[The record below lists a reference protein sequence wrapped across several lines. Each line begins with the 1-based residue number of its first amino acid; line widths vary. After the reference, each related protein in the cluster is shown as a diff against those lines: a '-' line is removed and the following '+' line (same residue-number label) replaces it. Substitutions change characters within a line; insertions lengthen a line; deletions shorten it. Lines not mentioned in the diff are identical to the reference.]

1 VDWWRRLPAL
11 VRIPVAVA
19 VILLATLVFVR
30 PPGVDGR
37 GNGAAV
43 GLLFALG
50 IILLFTG
57 PTDAQKKGY
66 HDF

>member
-1 VDWWRRLPAL
+1 MDFWRKLPAI
-11 VRIPVAVA
+11 VRIPVAIGI
-19 VILLATLVFVR
+19 ILLATCLFMH
-30 PPGVDGR
+30 PPEMATPGPTG
-37 GNGAAV
+37 GA

-50 IILLFTG
+50 VILLFTG